1 MSYIEYQIK
10 KVKIIGIDVSGF
22 SRKRRSTTMQGAI
35 GAGTRHLIYG
45 SIDDLVGK
53 QEAHSKTDASSLNID
68 DELFRS
74 NQRQVQF

>member
-1 MSYIEYQIK
+1 MSIKYQIK
-10 KVKIIGIDVSGF
+10 KIKIIGIDVSGY

-35 GAGTRHLIYG
+35 GAGARHLIYG
-45 SIDDLVGK
+45 SIDDLIGK

-68 DELFRS
+68 NELFRG